1 MTAAVPKTHIFHKP
15 SSCHPQYFAG
25 MQTPELARKHHI
37 YFTALYV
44 L

>member
-1 MTAAVPKTHIFHKP
+1 MTAAVPKTPIFHKP
-15 SSCHPQYFAG
+15 WSSQPQYFAG
-25 MQTPELARKHHI
+25 MQTPESAREHHI